1 MSILGNINKTQ
12 EIEEINTGY
21 TTPAV
26 LRDDK
31 KYISMKKAL
40 MLSTILHPAV
50 VLVIWLITFAL
61 MLLGINLFMFNKP
74 KPKMK
79 DIEFVLVE
87 KEATPI
93 NKNTPYRSDKNS
105 RAGGKHDPTRKVSM
119 PSPQPAKTQQPKKAA
134 PAAQKTPAKQTP
146 PKQVTPKPTPKAA
159 STPKASPQPAKTTTA
174 PKPAPPSVKPST
186 TPPAAPKVTT
196 TPKTNFNVP
205 VPPSANKGS
214 LSTGPVGGNGTS
226 QKSAGGGYAPT
237 PSLAPTYK
245 SSSTGTGSSAGSSG
259 ATGSKGGSGNYGNP
273 GPGNPNGRPGIDAIA
288 APDFGPYMRDLQR
301 RIKMNWDPPKGNE
314 SKRVVLL
321 FKIARDGRLL
331 SCTVSKSSGLPE
343 ADKAAINAVHLTAPF
358 KPLPANFQGQSVDI
372 QFTFDYNVF
381 GGSYR

>member
-1 MSILGNINKTQ
+1 MSILGNLNK
-12 EIEEINTGY
+12 ISEEEDLNQGY

-31 KYISMKKAL
+31 KCISLKKAL
-40 MLSTILHPAV
+40 VVSTILHPAV
-50 VLVIWLITFAL
+50 VVVIWLITIAL
-61 MLLGINLFMFNKP
+61 MLLGIDFLMFKKP
-74 KPKMK
+74 EPKMK

-93 NKNTPYRSDKNS
+93 NKKTPYRSDINS
-105 RAGGKHDPTRKVSM
+105 RAGGKHDPKKKVSM

-134 PAAQKTPAKQTP
+134 APAASKTPAKQVA
-146 PKQVTPKPTPKAA
+146 PKKTQTQTPKT
-159 STPKASPQPAKTTTA
+159 TPKASTQPAKTTAA

-186 TPPAAPKVTT
+186 QPPAAPKVTT

-205 VPPSANKGS
+205 VPPSANQGS
-214 LSTGPVGGNGTS
+214 LSTGPVSGSGTS
-226 QKSAGGGYAPT
+226 QKSAGGGYTPT

-245 SSSTGTGSSAGSSG
+245 SSGTGSGSSSGSSG
-259 ATGSKGGSGNYGNP
+259 TRGSQGGSGDYGNP
-273 GPGNPNGRPGIDAIA
+273 GPGNPNGRPGIDTIA

-358 KPLPANFQGQSVDI
+358 KPLPANFKGQSVDI
-372 QFTFDYNVF
+372 QFTFDYNVM
-381 GGSYR
+381 SSVYK